1 MMKTLLLSLLLTAPT
16 PPGFLALVF
25 LVTFFFTHALLK
37 EIYHA
42 HQ

>member
-1 MMKTLLLSLLLTAPT
+1 MKLFVLSLLMTAPT

-37 EIYHA
+37 EVYYA